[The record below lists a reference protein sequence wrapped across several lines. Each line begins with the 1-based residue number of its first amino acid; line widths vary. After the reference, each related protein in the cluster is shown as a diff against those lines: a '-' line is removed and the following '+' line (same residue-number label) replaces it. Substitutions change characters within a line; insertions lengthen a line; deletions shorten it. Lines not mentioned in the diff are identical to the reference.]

1 MKMIKLYF
9 AGQISNKLFHN
20 YGENHAGNVYLN
32 SRHLKPISHRND
44 FTTIYTIHPDTFR
57 TYFEFD
63 ATNRRWQIK
72 SHCDRLGIYKSVNLD
87 NIYLKKE
94 YIRNF

>member
-9 AGQISNKLFHN
+9 AGQITSKMFHN
-20 YGENHAGNVYLN
+20 YGPDHRGNVYLD
-32 SRHLKPISHRND
+32 SYHFKPFSHRND

-57 TYFEFD
+57 HHFEY
-63 ATNRRWQIK
+63 NRSKKVWQA
-72 SHCDRLGIYKSVNLD
+72 SQRFSGFYVDNVVNLD

>member
-9 AGQISNKLFHN
+9 AGQIKDKVFRN
-20 YGENHAGNVYLN
+20 YGENHAGNVYLD
-32 SRHLKPISHRND
+32 SRHFKPFSHRND

-57 TYFEFD
+57 QLFEY
-63 ATNRRWQIK
+63 NRSKKLWQTR
-72 SHCDRLGIYKSVNLD
+72 RLLSGCVVNPD